1 MTFELS
7 NYKDVDSIIIPIV
20 DQFYKLR
27 DAGKNDE
34 AYEYIKQ
41 YESDLKPYS
50 IDCSSFNKI
59 ELGIWNLAK
68 EIFYN
73 QKIVFTEIPNQNTPE
88 PDEER
93 MNINSE
99 WLKEYE

>member
-20 DQFYKLR
+20 DEFYRLR

-41 YESDLKPYS
+41 YEADLKPYK
-50 IDCSSFNKI
+50 IDCGSFNKI
-59 ELGIWNLAK
+59 ELGIWELAK

-73 QKIVFTEIPNQNTPE
+73 QKIIFTELNSIE
-88 PDEER
+88 PDPDENR
-93 MNINSE
+93 MQINSE
-99 WLKEYE
+99 WLQEY